1 MSVIENY
8 IGLGMESLL
17 ASEVGGDVDGLQAQ
31 TVSNAPTRSVSLALT
46 ATGTVIGDALALVSL
61 VNVVSTTAAST
72 GVKLPDAPIG
82 SQVIVQNNGANA
94 LNVWPHSASGTL
106 NGGSA
111 GAAVT
116 SAAAAGCVCTRLS
129 STDWLVSVY
138 AKEA

>member
-1 MSVIENY
+1 MSKATDL
-8 IGLGMESLL
+8 IGAGVP
-17 ASEVGGDVDGLQAQ
+17 ALQAGLLDAN
-31 TVSNAPTRSVSLALT
+31 TVSSEPTRSVSTALT

-61 VNVVSTTAAST
+61 VNVVSTAAAST
-72 GVKLPDAPIG
+72 GVKLPDVSIG
-82 SQVIVQNNGANA
+82 STVFVQNNGANA
-94 LNVWPHSASGTL
+94 LNVFPHSSSGTL

-116 SAAAAGCVCTRLS
+116 CAAAAGNICTRLT

>member
-1 MSVIENY
+1 MSKATDL
-8 IGLGMESLL
+8 IGAGVP
-17 ASEVGGDVDGLQAQ
+17 ALQAVLLDAN
-31 TVSNAPTRSVSLALT
+31 TVSSEPTRSVSTALT

-61 VNVVSTTAAST
+61 VNVISTAAAST
-72 GVKLPDAPIG
+72 GVKLPDVSIG
-82 SQVIVQNNGANA
+82 STVFVQNNGASA
-94 LNVWPHSASGTL
+94 LNVFPHSSSGTL

-116 SAAAAGCVCTRLS
+116 CAAAAGNICTRLT